1 MSVVSTYLQCSK
13 QDTTGNRN
21 TDFIVVVGLLFAI
34 WKLPIYL
41 LENEDQIRSSVQVLF
56 DPVCSAK
63 ECLRHLFCNLF
74 TFPVSYIYCLQRGT
88 KGTCQL

>member
-1 MSVVSTYLQCSK
+1 MLVLSMYLQCSK
-13 QDTTGNRN
+13 QDTTGNGN

-41 LENEDQIRSSVQVLF
+41 LENEDQIWSSVQVFF
-56 DPVCSAK
+56 DPICSAK

-74 TFPVSYIYCLQRGT
+74 TFL
-88 KGTCQL
+88 